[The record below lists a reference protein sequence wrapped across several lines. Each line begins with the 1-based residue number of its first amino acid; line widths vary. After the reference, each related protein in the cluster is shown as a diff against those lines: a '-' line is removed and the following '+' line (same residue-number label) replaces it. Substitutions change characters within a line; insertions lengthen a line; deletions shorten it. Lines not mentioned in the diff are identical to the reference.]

1 MHGVFANLID
11 NALQHTQPGGQVQI
25 TISPK
30 PGDVPKGELQNI
42 QIEVTD
48 TGAGISP
55 DNLSKV
61 FEPFYTTRQTGTGLG
76 LAIVRKTIHDHG
88 GAITVHS
95 KPGEGATFLINLP
108 LSFTGY
114 AEQQR

>member
-25 TISPK
+25 TIYPK
-30 PGDVPKGELQNI
+30 SGESPKGEPQNI
-42 QIEVTD
+42 QIEVKD

-61 FEPFYTTRQTGTGLG
+61 FEPFYTTRQAGTGLG

-88 GAITVHS
+88 GAITVRS
-95 KPGEGATFLINLP
+95 EPGEGATFLINLP

-114 AEQQR
+114 AHQ